1 MVLLLRC
8 GAYKMHEKCIISIRR
23 MSRTV
28 LPIAP
33 AEGRANPALIGWPVL
48 RLGFRPFYL
57 GAAGLAAISVPL
69 WIAMFLGRVHV
80 NVPVP
85 PMLWH
90 AHEMLYGFAVA
101 VIIGFLLTAGKSW
114 TGLPTPRGAA
124 LGALASLWLAA
135 RLAAFGAPH
144 LVYAVLDLALLPI
157 VAVVFLRLLIRAGN
171 RRNLPIG
178 GILVLL
184 SLSNVAFHLSTSGWL
199 LVSPLQVLH
208 AALALIVLIECVIAG
223 RVVPVFTVNVTPG
236 LHIQPRPRLEQCTM
250 LITVLALL
258 MWVVLPANGGTGL
271 ALSAAA
277 ALHAMRLVRWQSW
290 VTRNRPILWI
300 LHAAYL
306 WMPVGFALLGAAQW
320 GLVSVSVGIHAL
332 MVGVTGGLI
341 IGMITRTARGHT
353 GREMKASRLEVAA
366 YGLVLGAALVRVLV
380 PIVWPQ
386 GLVLGL
392 VAAAVAWSLAFVLYL
407 FVYAPWLVTTRL
419 DGKDG

>member
-1 MVLLLRC
+1 M
-8 GAYKMHEKCIISIRR
+8 
-23 MSRTV
+23 
-28 LPIAP
+28 
-33 AEGRANPALIGWPVL
+33 
-48 RLGFRPFYL
+48 
-57 GAAGLAAISVPL
+57 
-69 WIAMFLGRVHV
+69 
-80 NVPVP
+80 
-85 PMLWH
+85 
-90 AHEMLYGFAVA
+90 
-101 VIIGFLLTAGKSW
+101 
-114 TGLPTPRGAA
+114 
-124 LGALASLWLAA
+124 
-135 RLAAFGAPH
+135 
-144 LVYAVLDLALLPI
+144 
-157 VAVVFLRLLIRAGN
+157 FLRLLIRAGN

-290 VTRNRPILWI
+290 VTHDRPILWI

-332 MVGVTGGLI
+332 MVGVTGGFSLLEAGRKFMKRRSI
-341 IGMITRTARGHT
+341 DSASTSFSKARSATPDLLEWVTAPPSSSAVT
-353 GREMKASRLEVAA
+353 TSPVAA
-366 YGLVLGAALVRVLV
+366 FTSGGPPRKIV
-380 PIVWPQ
+380 PCSRTITV
-386 GLVLGL
+386 
-392 VAAAVAWSLAFVLYL
+392 S
-407 FVYAPWLVTTRL
+407 
-419 DGKDG
+419 

>member
-1 MVLLLRC
+1 
-8 GAYKMHEKCIISIRR
+8 MHEKCIYIVDH
-23 MSRTV
+23 MKRTI

-33 AEGRANPALIGWPVL
+33 AGGSANLALPGWPVL

-57 GAAGLAAISVPL
+57 GAAGLAAISVPV
-69 WIAMFLGRVHV
+69 WIAMYLGRLHL

-124 LGALASLWLAA
+124 LGALATLWLAA

-144 LVYAVLDLALLPI
+144 VVYAVLDLALLPI

-184 SLSNVAFHLSTSGWL
+184 SLSNLAFHLSTSGWL
-199 LVSPLQVLH
+199 PVSPLTALH

-236 LHIQPRPRLEQCTM
+236 LQVKARPRLEQVTM
-250 LITVLALL
+250 AITVLALL
-258 MWVVLPANGGTGL
+258 MWLVLPANWGTGL
-271 ALSAAA
+271 VLSLAA
-277 ALHAMRLVRWQSW
+277 ALHAGRLLRWQSW
-290 VTRNRPILWI
+290 VTRDRPILWI
-300 LHAAYL
+300 LHLAYL
-306 WMPVGFALLGAAQW
+306 WMPVGFALLAAAQW
-320 GLVSVSVGIHAL
+320 GWVPVSVGIHAL

-353 GREMKASRLEVAA
+353 GREMKASRLEVTA
-366 YGLVLGAALVRVLV
+366 YALVIGAAMVRVFV
-380 PIVWPQ
+380 PILWPQ

-392 VAAAVAWSLAFVLYL
+392 VAAAMAWSFAFVLYL
-407 FVYAPWLVTTRL
+407 FVYGPWLVTTRL